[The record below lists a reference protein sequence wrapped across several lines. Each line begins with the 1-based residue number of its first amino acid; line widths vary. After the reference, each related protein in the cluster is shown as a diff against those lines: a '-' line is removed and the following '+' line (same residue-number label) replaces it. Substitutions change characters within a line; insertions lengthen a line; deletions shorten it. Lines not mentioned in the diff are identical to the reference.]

1 MAASPRSKRFMGW
14 DIATATAEPAAPPA
28 GTQAAATTAARP
40 RRRRLSPLTRR
51 ILAVNV
57 LALGLLG
64 LGLLYLG
71 QYQQSLVDAQLD
83 ALKTQGQVFAAALG
97 EGAVI
102 DSIGEGEQLLP
113 ALGRQ
118 MMQRLVEPTHTRARL
133 FDAEGR
139 LMADSRALRG
149 PGGLV
154 QIYELPPP
162 EDTPALQKFATSLY
176 DWLVARLPGQRRYPA
191 YREAAAQSAAD
202 YQEVQRALA
211 GDIASAV
218 RSEREGGSLLMLSV
232 AVPVQRYRQV
242 LGAVLLST
250 DSAEIDQAVRGVRFD
265 ILKVF
270 LIALGVTVLLSVYLA
285 GTIARPIRRLAA
297 AAERVRR
304 GHGRQVLIP
313 DFTSRGDEIGDLSGA
328 FREMTGALW
337 ARMDAIE
344 HFAADVAHEIKNPLT
359 SLRSAVE
366 TAARVDDPQ
375 KQRKLLAVVLEDVQR
390 LDRLITDIS
399 DASRL
404 DAELSRVELEPVLIG
419 PMLETLVD
427 VHQATADERAP
438 RLSLTLPGPVGTPAG
453 DLAVLG
459 IEGRLVQVFRN
470 LIANAISFSPPGAA
484 LRIAALRQGTV
495 VVITIE
501 DEGPGIPE
509 GKLEAIFERFYTER
523 PVGEKFGTHSGLGLS
538 ISKQIVEA
546 HRGSIRAENRR
557 GPSGAVIGARFTVCL
572 PVSGG

>member
-1 MAASPRSKRFMGW
+1 MAS
-14 DIATATAEPAAPPA
+14 DIATATAEPAAPAERGAEPQVKTA
-28 GTQAAATTAARP
+28 PAAAARR

-71 QYQQSLVDAQLD
+71 EYQQSLVSAQID
-83 ALKTQGQVFAAALG
+83 ALKTQGQIFAAALG

-102 DSIGEGEQLLP
+102 DSLGEGEQLLP
-113 ALGRQ
+113 ALGRE
-118 MMQRLVEPTHTRARL
+118 MMQRLVAPTRTRARL
-133 FDAEGR
+133 FDANGN
-139 LMADSRALRG
+139 LIADSRMLLG
-149 PGGLV
+149 PGGAV
-154 QIYELPPP
+154 QISELPPP
-162 EDTPALQKFATSLY
+162 GEEGPLRRLVDDAY
-176 DWLVARLPGQRRYPA
+176 DWVVELLPGQRRYPP
-191 YREAAAQSAAD
+191 YRESPAQTAAD
-202 YQEVQRALA
+202 YAEVTKALQ

-218 RSEREGGSLLMLSV
+218 RSGRRGNELILSA
-232 AVPVQRYRQV
+232 AVPVQRYKQV
-242 LGAVLLST
+242 LGVVLLSS
-250 DSAEIDQAVRGVRFD
+250 DSAEIDQAVRAVRFE

-270 LIALGVTVLLSVYLA
+270 VIALGVTVLLSIYLA

-313 DFTSRGDEIGDLSGA
+313 DFTGRGDEIGDLSGA
-328 FREMTGALW
+328 FGEMTRALW

-366 TAARVDDPQ
+366 TAARVADPQ
-375 KQRKLLAVVLEDVQR
+375 KQRRLLGVVLEDVQR

-419 PMLETLVD
+419 RMLEALVD
-427 VHQATADERAP
+427 VHQATADEGAP
-438 RLSLTLPGPVGTPAG
+438 RLMLALPGPAGTAAG

-470 LIANAISFSPPGAA
+470 LIVNALSFSPPGAA
-484 LRIAALRQGTV
+484 IHIAAERSGEFVQ
-495 VVITIE
+495 ITIE
-501 DEGPGIPE
+501 DEGPGIPD
-509 GKLEAIFERFYTER
+509 GKLEAIFERFYSER
-523 PVGEKFGTHSGLGLS
+523 PAGEKFGTHSGLGLS

-546 HRGSIRAENRR
+546 HRGTILAENRHDGQGR
-557 GPSGAVIGARFTVCL
+557 IIGARFTVRL
-572 PVSGG
+572 PVGAG